1 MSVSAAAEVPLVLQD
16 FSKVYHDRFAYQPS
30 DSSSDITVNEDTIA
44 SYADKFENSNE
55 ERSFGNELLR
65 QDSLSE
71 IHNGLNTLGTI
82 IKIVT
87 GVMSLF
93 GSESLDR

>member
-1 MSVSAAAEVPLVLQD
+1 MSVSAAAEVPLALQD
-16 FSKVYHDRFAYQPS
+16 FSQVYHDRFAFNPS
-30 DSSSDITVNEDTIA
+30 DSSDNTVNEDTIA
-44 SYADKFENSNE
+44 SYADNFEHSYE
-55 ERSFGNELLR
+55 ARAFGNDLLR
-65 QDSLSE
+65 QDSLTE
-71 IHNGLNTLGTI
+71 IHNGLNTLGNI